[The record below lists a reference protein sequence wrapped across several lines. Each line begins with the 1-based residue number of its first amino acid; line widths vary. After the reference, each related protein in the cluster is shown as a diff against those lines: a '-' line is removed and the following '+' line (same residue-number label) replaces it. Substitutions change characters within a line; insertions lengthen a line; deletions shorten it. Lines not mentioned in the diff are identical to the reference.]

1 MKTTNSTNTNESSVL
16 NSGNGNII
24 NHRASPF
31 IVEDTSSSISSFQST
46 SDQSSLAGSLVESPT
61 KTEPIESFA
70 TSSVNNIP
78 NYELNPNMNTTETV
92 TMTLEEISQFAQN
105 IYWFAIC
112 SILVTY
118 DGLFIIIIFHLY
130 KNEPPKHFLLL
141 FQKIYVPSS
150 ALLFFCCCRH
160 FEWLYNMKKKKTQQ
174 NIIMKMVIATKCTN
188 LFLASK

>member
-16 NSGNGNII
+16 NSGNGSII

-130 KNEPPKHFLLL
+130 KNEPPQTLPSPPFSKNLCPIISPPIFLLL
-141 FQKIYVPSS
+141 
-150 ALLFFCCCRH
+150 
-160 FEWLYNMKKKKTQQ
+160 
-174 NIIMKMVIATKCTN
+174 
-188 LFLASK
+188 